1 MKVLFV
7 GSLKKFTYSFY
18 TYSILK
24 KNYKKI
30 DAINTDNFFFF
41 KNLVYIV
48 LFHLSP
54 KLIEPYLN
62 HIIKKRIK
70 KKYDLIFVV
79 TGELL
84 GKKILKY
91 LKKNNSKLVF
101 LCLDNPFHNID
112 KEKWKL
118 TLEGINLYDLVI
130 FQQGTRIKYA
140 KKLNL
145 KYSLIPPLYN
155 KKIHRPLNKNIN
167 KRKFKRDILLLGTWF
182 TARGKFAKELIDRGL
197 KFDIYG
203 DNWHK
208 DINYKYLKNFIKGR
222 GVWGYKYSK
231 LIYESKIVL
240 SVPNINND
248 DDITNKSL
256 EVPAI
261 GSLLLTTDTKSH
273 RKIFFSGQDVVF
285 FKNAIDCY
293 KKCKILLNTENRIN
307 KISIAGHKK
316 ITSNPKFDYEKNLIK
331 LLKKVMYEK

>member
-1 MKVLFV
+1 MKILFL

-130 FQQGTRIKYA
+130 FQQRTRIKYA

-167 KRKFKRDILLLGTWF
+167 KRKFKRDILLIGTWF
-182 TARGKFAKELIDRGL
+182 TDRGKFAKELIDRGL

-203 DNWHK
+203 DHWRK
-208 DINYKYLKNFIKGR
+208 DINYKYLKNFIKCK
-222 GVWGYKYSK
+222 GVFGYQYSK

-240 SVPNINND
+240 SLPNTDND

-261 GSLLLTTDTKSH
+261 GSLLLTKDTKSH
-273 RKIFFSGQDVVF
+273 RKIFFPGKDVVF
-285 FKNAIDCY
+285 FINTIDCY
-293 KKCKILLNTENRIN
+293 KKCKILLNNENKIN

-316 ITSNPKFDYEKNLIK
+316 IISNPKFDYEKNLIK
-331 LLKKVMYEK
+331 LLKKVK